1 MKKGKEN
8 KNAVAQSNYSES
20 MNDKVQITYQN
31 AFLHTSRMQKRG
43 SKSIYLSTEHHERL
57 SRIVQVIGD
66 DKIPLYAYL
75 HNILE
80 HHFNLFEK
88 VITDDFNKNF
98 KPIF

>member
-1 MKKGKEN
+1 MKKVK
-8 KNAVAQSNYSES
+8 KIKKTVVQSNHSES
-20 MNDKVQITYQN
+20 VDDKVQITYQN
-31 AFLHTSRMQKRG
+31 TFLQTSRMQKRG
-43 SKSIYLSTEHHERL
+43 NKSIYLSPEYHERL

-88 VITDDFNKNF
+88 AITDDFNKKF